1 MYDFLAQQ
9 LGGWIPLWI
18 TNAVWG
24 LLFLYTIV
32 TGAFIILEN
41 KSPAKT
47 LAWLLAFIALPV
59 VGVLI
64 YLLVGRDY
72 RPFSRERK
80 LLQQKLGHQL
90 TQNER
95 VYKFL
100 TEQPKEIQRLI
111 DKYPLVYDRVLELMR
126 RNLNMPL
133 YPHNT
138 LELLINAEEKY
149 PRLLADLREARHS
162 IHMEY
167 FEWASDAVMEE
178 FKELLIAKARAGVQ
192 VRILYDPLGSFSML
206 SWRYVR
212 EMNAGGVRMLPWSS
226 LYAIHTISYRSHRKV
241 VVIDGKIGY
250 TGGLNMSEEHLK
262 GPHGGSFAGWR
273 DTHVRVTGEVVLGL
287 QASFAVQWYN
297 TTKEE
302 LIDPAY
308 YPPVKAPLNY
318 LPLHI
323 VHSGPDADWKAIR
336 SVYFAL
342 ITAAQKRIYIQSPFF
357 ILDEGIAEAM
367 AGAAQS
373 GVEVKI
379 MLAPRGPGMQ
389 APYQAAMTYAA
400 DMAKAGVEIY
410 FYEGSYFH
418 PKTICVDSMISSI
431 GSTNMDIR
439 SFAINYELNLIIY
452 DVETTQK
459 LEALFHDDLE
469 TCQRFD
475 LQAYEECNVLLRAR
489 DSLMRLLSP
498 LM

>member
-1 MYDFLAQQ
+1 MYDLLSQ
-9 LGGWIPLWI
+9 LGWWVPTWISTLLWS
-18 TNAVWG
+18 
-24 LLFLYTIV
+24 LLFIYSVV

-47 LAWLLAFIALPV
+47 LAWILAFLVLPV
-59 VGVLI
+59 LGVLI
-64 YLLVGRDY
+64 YLLFGREY

-90 TQNER
+90 AQTRNVHR
-95 VYKFL
+95 FL
-100 TEQPKEIQRLI
+100 NEQPQEIQRLI

-126 RNLNMPL
+126 RNLTTPL

-138 LELLINAEEKY
+138 LEILINAEEKY
-149 PRLLADLREARHS
+149 PCLLADLKAATHS

-167 FEWASDAVMEE
+167 FEWASDEVMQE
-178 FKELLIAKARAGVQ
+178 FKQILIAKAQEGVK
-192 VRILYDPLGSFSML
+192 VRILYDPLGSYSML

-212 EMNAGGVRMLPWSS
+212 EMNAGGVHMLPWSS
-226 LYAIHTISYRSHRKV
+226 LLALHTISYRSHRKV

-250 TGGLNMSEEHLK
+250 TGGLNMSEEHLR
-262 GPHGGSFAGWR
+262 GPHGGSFEGWR

-308 YPPVKAPLNY
+308 YPPVEKPHNY

-342 ITAAQKRIYIQSPFF
+342 ITAAQKRIHIQSPFF
-357 ILDEGIAEAM
+357 ILDEGISEAIT
-367 AGAAQS
+367 GAAQS
-373 GVEVKI
+373 GVDVKI

-410 FYEGSYFH
+410 FYEGCYFH
-418 PKTICVDSMISSI
+418 PKTISVDSIICSI

-452 DVETTQK
+452 DVATTQK
-459 LEALFHDDLE
+459 LDAIFAEDL
-469 TCQRFD
+469 TYCRRFD
-475 LQAYEECNVLLRAR
+475 LAAYEEKNVLFRAR

>member
-1 MYDFLAQQ
+1 MYDILSH
-9 LGGWIPLWI
+9 LGGWVPLWI
-18 TNAVWG
+18 STFFWG
-24 LLFLYTIV
+24 LLIVYTVV

-41 KSPAKT
+41 KSPSKT
-47 LAWLLAFIALPV
+47 LAWLLSFLALPIL
-59 VGVLI
+59 GVII
-64 YLLVGRDY
+64 YLLFGREY

-80 LLQQKLGHQL
+80 LLQQKLGNHL
-90 TQNER
+90 TQNES
-95 VYKFL
+95 VYRFL
-100 TEQPKEIQRLI
+100 VDQPKEIQRLI

-126 RNLNMPL
+126 RNLNTPL
-133 YPHNT
+133 YPHNS
-138 LELLINAEEKY
+138 LELLVNAEEKY
-149 PRLLADLREARHS
+149 PRLLADLKSAKHS

-167 FEWASDAVMEE
+167 FEWASDEVMQE
-178 FKELLIAKARAGVQ
+178 FKTILIAKAQEGVH

-212 EMNAGGVRMLPWSS
+212 EMNEGGVRMLPWSS
-226 LYAIHTISYRSHRKV
+226 LLAVHTISYRSHRKIA
-241 VVIDGKIGY
+241 VIDGKIGY

-262 GPHGGSFAGWR
+262 GPHGGAFSGWR

-287 QASFAVQWYN
+287 QAGFAVQWYN

-308 YPPVKAPLNY
+308 YPPPDGPLDY

-323 VHSGPDADWKAIR
+323 VHSGPDAEWKAIR

-357 ILDEGIAEAM
+357 ILDEGLAEAI
-367 AGAAQS
+367 ASAARS
-373 GVEVKI
+373 GIDVKI

-400 DMAKAGVEIY
+400 GMTKAGVEIY
-410 FYEGSYFH
+410 FYEGKYFH
-418 PKTICVDSMISSI
+418 PKTISIDSIICSI

-439 SFAINYELNLIIY
+439 SFAINYELNLIVY
-452 DVETTQK
+452 DVATTQK
-459 LEALFHDDLE
+459 LEAIFQEDLKQ
-469 TCQRFD
+469 CRRFD
-475 LQAYEECNVLLRAR
+475 LEAYESSNLVLRAR